1 MKEYTILVEEILSR
15 EVTVF
20 ADSFDEAVQQ
30 VEQDYKASEIVLDAA
45 DLTCQ
50 DIRPP
55 RAIDRFPELERVLI
69 KLWGADYESESLEAI
84 AYIINTLADNECVK
98 WVGENFEE
106 TDLDG
111 NKIYLEDVLTEEA
124 YEWFESV
131 ENRLA
136 IIRDLLR

>member
-20 ADSFDEAVQQ
+20 ADSLDEAVQQ

-45 DLTCQ
+45 DLTRQ
-50 DIRPP
+50 DTRLP
-55 RAIDRFPELERVLI
+55 RAIDRFPELERVII

-84 AYIINTLADNECVK
+84 AYIINTLADSECVK

-136 IIRDLLR
+136 IIQDLLR

>member
-1 MKEYTILVEEILSR
+1 MTR
-15 EVTVF
+15 
-20 ADSFDEAVQQ
+20 
-30 VEQDYKASEIVLDAA
+30 
-45 DLTCQ
+45 Q
-50 DIRPP
+50 DIRPS
-55 RAIDRFPELERVLI
+55 RAIDRFPELERVII

-84 AYIINTLADNECVK
+84 AYIINTLADSECVK

-136 IIRDLLR
+136 IIQDLLR

>member
-1 MKEYTILVEEILSR
+1 MKEHSILVEEILSR

-20 ADSFDEAVQQ
+20 ADSLDEAVQQ

-45 DLTCQ
+45 DLTHQ
-50 DIRPP
+50 DIRPS
-55 RAIDRFPELERVLI
+55 RAIDRFPELERVII

-84 AYIINTLADNECVK
+84 AYIINTLADSECVK

>member
-20 ADSFDEAVQQ
+20 ADSLDEAVQQ

-45 DLTCQ
+45 DLTHQ
-50 DIRPP
+50 HIIPP

-69 KLWGADYESESLEAI
+69 RLWGADYESESLEAI

-136 IIRDLLR
+136 IIQDLLR

>member
-1 MKEYTILVEEILSR
+1 MKEYTVLVEEILSR

-20 ADSFDEAVQQ
+20 ADSLDEAVQQ

-45 DLTCQ
+45 DLTYQ
-50 DIRPP
+50 GIRPP
-55 RAIDRFPELERVLI
+55 RAIDRFPELERVII

-124 YEWFESV
+124 YEWFENV

-136 IIRDLLR
+136 IIQDLLR